1 MPPLLH
7 EHVLVTGAAGAIGTA
22 VCRELILR
30 GHCVR
35 GFDLREPSPSIDG
48 LDDML
53 VGNLADAD
61 AVERAV
67 AGMDAVAHLAAYP
80 DEADF
85 LDDLLEPNVIGVYH
99 LLEATLRHQVRRVIV
114 TSSCQTIEGHDWD
127 ERCLSVDEPFAPL
140 GHYAVTKAMA
150 EAWAR
155 YYAQQHGMSM
165 IVVRPGMCPRD
176 RSQWEWLMQDE
187 LKQRVYLSHTDAG
200 RFYALCVEVPD
211 VRFALLYGYS
221 RCEEPYPFDL
231 EPARTLLG
239 YEPVAPWS
247 GVPDGVL

>member
-48 LDDML
+48 LDDMQ

-99 LLEATLRHQVRRVIV
+99 LLEATRRHQVRRVIV
-114 TSSCQTIEGHDWD
+114 TSSCQTVEGHDWN
-127 ERCLSVDEPFAPL
+127 ERCLSVDEP
-140 GHYAVTKAMA
+140 
-150 EAWAR
+150 
-155 YYAQQHGMSM
+155 
-165 IVVRPGMCPRD
+165 
-176 RSQWEWLMQDE
+176 
-187 LKQRVYLSHTDAG
+187 
-200 RFYALCVEVPD
+200 
-211 VRFALLYGYS
+211 
-221 RCEEPYPFDL
+221 
-231 EPARTLLG
+231 
-239 YEPVAPWS
+239 
-247 GVPDGVL
+247 